1 MQLIELVPVFLQ
13 IFCCCLTRAAASPE
27 VKRHWHNSRVCT
39 SSASGDTCD
48 SPSPFISNLN
58 GYPPELPRASS
69 TILGR
74 IPERVSV
81 IPSASDVFVS
91 IKATASYHEARLS
104 LLLLTWM
111 QTLHSNQVYIVT
123 DVGEDYWTKFARN
136 EGFHVVKANCPIG
149 HNRAG
154 LCCKSGVEYEQYFS
168 ALERNEKYRWFCHFD
183 DDIYVNIPA
192 LAELLSQF
200 NATEEVYLGRWSLNK
215 KEKIELQGSRI
226 EAFPEKKHSNFY
238 FATGAAYCISS
249 VLMTE
254 VEPYLRG
261 KAFEETGEKLRLT
274 DDMVI
279 GFVIDA
285 ILGYNLTVVPAMN
298 SHLNSLRSI
307 RPKNLKSQVTISYGK
322 FTSTNRPVTQNR
334 VSIPDATFTEEE
346 DSTRFLSYHCLLYP
360 DTSWCKN

>member
-111 QTLHSNQVYIVT
+111 QTLHSNQV
-123 DVGEDYWTKFARN
+123 
-136 EGFHVVKANCPIG
+136 GFTSK
-149 HNRAG
+149 
-154 LCCKSGVEYEQYFS
+154 
-168 ALERNEKYRWFCHFD
+168 
-183 DDIYVNIPA
+183 
-192 LAELLSQF
+192 
-200 NATEEVYLGRWSLNK
+200 
-215 KEKIELQGSRI
+215 
-226 EAFPEKKHSNFY
+226 
-238 FATGAAYCISS
+238 
-249 VLMTE
+249 
-254 VEPYLRG
+254 
-261 KAFEETGEKLRLT
+261 
-274 DDMVI
+274 
-279 GFVIDA
+279 A
-285 ILGYNLTVVPAMN
+285 ILN
-298 SHLNSLRSI
+298 NSLVCRLGMRIVHVYAACSS
-307 RPKNLKSQVTISYGK
+307 PQASPS
-322 FTSTNRPVTQNR
+322 
-334 VSIPDATFTEEE
+334 
-346 DSTRFLSYHCLLYP
+346 
-360 DTSWCKN
+360 